1 MVENYVNHLKN
12 STIIAGENY
21 PHQVLI
27 IQPFAKNKNWQYW
40 EFAFYIPDEN
50 PFQGIK
56 SYLERL
62 HDFLSEQIKNKKT
75 KKKNEPSKIPF
86 LKYYAQ
92 ILSRLDMFIT
102 KVNTIFLNL

>member
-1 MVENYVNHLKN
+1 MGENYVNHLKN

-40 EFAFYIPDEN
+40 DFAFYIPGEN
-50 PFQGIK
+50 ALNGLK

-62 HDFLSEQIKNKKT
+62 DDFLTEQIKNKKNEE
-75 KKKNEPSKIPF
+75 KK
-86 LKYYAQ
+86 
-92 ILSRLDMFIT
+92 
-102 KVNTIFLNL
+102 